1 MTYIVSLTLIMQNV
15 FAITTSTNNVVTRL
29 SIHLALKRFLDTA
42 QEKIILSIKEH
53 LQNPFKLAQF
63 GRDASLQKMT
73 ELIQS
78 KSLSPDDMAR
88 IKTELQGV
96 NIEEEVPW

>member
-15 FAITTSTNNVVTRL
+15 FAITTSTNNVVTRR
-29 SIHLALKRFLDTA
+29 SIHFALKLFVDSA
-42 QEKIILSIKEH
+42 QDEVISSIKEH
-53 LQNPFKLAQF
+53 LRNPLAQF

-78 KSLSPDDMAR
+78 KPISPDDMAR
-88 IKTELQGV
+88 IKTELQGL
-96 NIEEEVPW
+96 NIEAEVPW